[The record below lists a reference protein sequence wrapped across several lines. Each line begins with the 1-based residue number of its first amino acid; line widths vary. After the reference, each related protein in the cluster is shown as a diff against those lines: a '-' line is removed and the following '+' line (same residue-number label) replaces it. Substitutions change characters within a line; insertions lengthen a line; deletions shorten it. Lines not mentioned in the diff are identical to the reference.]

1 MMNRLLIALY
11 SLFELERRMNK
22 KTIYLSVL
30 IFIDYICLSI
40 IFKF

>member
-22 KTIYLSVL
+22 KTIYLSIL
-30 IFIDYICLSI
+30 IFIDYICLSM

>member
-11 SLFELERRMNK
+11 SLFELERRINK
-22 KTIYLSVL
+22 KTIYLSIL
-30 IFIDYICLSI
+30 IFIDYVCLSI